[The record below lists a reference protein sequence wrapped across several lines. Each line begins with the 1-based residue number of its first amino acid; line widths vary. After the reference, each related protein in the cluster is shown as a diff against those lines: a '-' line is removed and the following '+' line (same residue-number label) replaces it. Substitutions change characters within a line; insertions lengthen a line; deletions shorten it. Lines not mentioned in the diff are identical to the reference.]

1 MNKIWNARGKIASP
15 NVLNSPEP
23 GFISWLIC
31 QINCFVLWDRH
42 IDYVNL
48 LEMQAVGVAAQST
61 GLVKPSATLVPQGKT
76 VCVLFI
82 LTSES
87 VPLLCVLGVG
97 RYQCFKSAWMFE
109 VFHRGFSF
117 PVNYK
122 TLKTALQ
129 VYDKEVQWTLGAILY
144 RTRFLPLRY
153 GCFSIR
159 KMLFSFA
166 IVMAAV
172 GCEFLGTLV
181 STDRG
186 QNCRLLSL
194 TLLHPHPY
202 SFPCSSPSLHVQHRV

>member
-1 MNKIWNARGKIASP
+1 
-15 NVLNSPEP
+15 
-23 GFISWLIC
+23 
-31 QINCFVLWDRH
+31 
-42 IDYVNL
+42 
-48 LEMQAVGVAAQST
+48 MQATGVAAQST
-61 GLVKPSATLVPQGKT
+61 GLMKPSQLHWSQRGR
-76 VCVLFI
+76 LSWQFI

-87 VPLLCVLGVG
+87 VPHLCVLGVG

-153 GCFSIR
+153 GCELGARIKHR
-159 KMLFSFA
+159 LLLLFA
-166 IVMAAV
+166 IIMASV
-172 GCEFLGTLV
+172 VCECLGNLV

-186 QNCRLLSL
+186 QNCRLNEFDFAPPSPPGLLPLPFPIPSYAAQGLIILKCQLPNPCTEGSVLGFL
-194 TLLHPHPY
+194 TFMALEPF
-202 SFPCSSPSLHVQHRV
+202 SK